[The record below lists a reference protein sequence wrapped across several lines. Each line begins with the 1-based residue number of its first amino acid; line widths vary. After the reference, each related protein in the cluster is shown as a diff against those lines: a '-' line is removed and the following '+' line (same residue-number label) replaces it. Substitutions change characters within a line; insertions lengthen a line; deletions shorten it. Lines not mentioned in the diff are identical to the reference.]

1 MEIINSNIND
11 LDLIFSF
18 YKEAT
23 DFQKTKFHRSWQPFD
38 IEMVT
43 REIYENKQFKI
54 ISEGKVI
61 GIFAVAYSDPL
72 IWKEKDLQPSVYLH
86 RIVSHEDFKGKFIV
100 KEIINWSL
108 QHAKDLNL
116 KFIRLDT
123 FSDNTKLVDYYK
135 TCGFKLVGEVSPEKS
150 NDLPDH
156 YAGVSL
162 ALLEI
167 EVQN

>member
-1 MEIINSNIND
+1 MEIVNSTIKD

-18 YKEAT
+18 YEEAT
-23 DFQKTKFHRSWQPFD
+23 LFQKIQFHRTWQPFNR
-38 IEMVT
+38 EMVT
-43 REIYENKQFKI
+43 QEINESKQFKI
-54 ISEGKVI
+54 ISEGKVV
-61 GIFAVAYSDPL
+61 GIFAVAYNDAL

-86 RIVSHEDFKGKFIV
+86 RIVSHEDAKGKFLV
-100 KEIINWSL
+100 KKIIDWSL
-108 QHAKDLNL
+108 DHARKLNL

-123 FSDNTKLVDYYK
+123 FSDNKKLVEYYIN
-135 TCGFKLVGEVSPEKS
+135 CGFKLVGKTSPEKS

-167 EVQN
+167 EVQ